1 MSAVAM
7 ANTAL
12 AHDAQLSVRK
22 RSAWRAWFELR
33 LYEHTFGLEEPPSA
47 EIGRRRTSEAHGCH
61 ARLPPCA
68 APETENCS
76 CKALAAAGIL
86 RRPTVLKEL
95 LLLPSLLPLLM
106 MMTLMTLL
114 LLLHC
119 RCRCRRCCRGF
130 HCRCCCT
137 AVAAASAGCRRSER
151 QPLLQLSLTR
161 AAAASRRVR
170 RQRAA
175 GRRGDASGTRRGS
188 GGRGPCVRLLPA
200 ARKMTRTHAR
210 THSLTDPHKAIVVI

>member
-1 MSAVAM
+1 M
-7 ANTAL
+7 AGM
-12 AHDAQLSVRK
+12 VRVPNCM
-22 RSAWRAWFELR
+22 
-33 LYEHTFGLEEPPSA
+33 HTFRLEEPPSA

-76 CKALAAAGIL
+76 CKPLAAAGIL

-95 LLLPSLLPLLM
+95 LLLPSLLPLRLM
-106 MMTLMTLL
+106 TTLL

-175 GRRGDASGTRRGS
+175 VALAT
-188 GGRGPCVRLLPA
+188 PA
-200 ARKMTRTHAR
+200 APGAAAAAAGHVFDFCQQREK
-210 THSLTDPHKAIVVI
+210 